1 MANFELRIYV
11 IPSEN
16 IDEVIENN
24 GIHDTSEL
32 TDTQFVEV
40 AEELGIVYSL
50 GQFLSLD
57 VFAPDTDVIRA
68 YFVDKDNEDTAPVR
82 ADGYETTI
90 TASKIT
96 CTAPTNNG
104 QSLEFNKVLFE
115 DNSNRPFGKNIISEE
130 PISRTYTLILPGN
143 DNINSLHGCISDLQD
158 VDYIQDV
165 EILKYYDDKI
175 RVQVETDGDIDFDKL
190 CSYIE
195 KEWEVDVEL
204 INEVDNLLRNIA
216 IIKHYSWQN

>member
-11 IPSEN
+11 IPAEN

-68 YFVDKDNEDTAPVR
+68 YFIDKDNEDTAPVR

-115 DNSNRPFGKNIISEE
+115 EQEKITKVKGYIILVRNNGDNTVDEVIEFIENIEDVVNVDILEQYNEGNYQCIRMEVEVKTSFNYNILEDTIDNYGGLDCE
-130 PISRTYTLILPGN
+130 FLERT
-143 DNINSLHGCISDLQD
+143 C
-158 VDYIQDV
+158 
-165 EILKYYDDKI
+165 
-175 RVQVETDGDIDFDKL
+175 
-190 CSYIE
+190 
-195 KEWEVDVEL
+195 
-204 INEVDNLLRNIA
+204 
-216 IIKHYSWQN
+216 

>member
-11 IPSEN
+11 IPAEN

-24 GIHDTSEL
+24 GIHDTSDL

-40 AEELGIVYSL
+40 AEKLGTVYSL
-50 GQFLSLD
+50 GKFLNLD
-57 VFAPDTDVIRA
+57 VIAPDTDVIRA
-68 YFVDKDNEDTAPVR
+68 FFIDKDNEDTAPVR

-115 DNSNRPFGKNIISEE
+115 DNSGRPFGKNIKSEE
-130 PISRTYTLILPGN
+130 PISRTYTLVIT
-143 DNINSLHGCISDLQD
+143 ISDSDTSFEGIEGDLQD
-158 VDYIQDV
+158 CEYIQDV
-165 EILKYYDDKI
+165 ELIGSVDNKY
-175 RVQVETDGDIDFDKL
+175 RVQVETDSDIDFDKL

-195 KEWEVDVEL
+195 NEWEVDVEL
-204 INEVDNLLRNIA
+204 IEEVEN
-216 IIKHYSWQN
+216 Y

>member
-11 IPSEN
+11 IPAEN

-50 GQFLSLD
+50 GQFLNLD

-68 YFVDKDNEDTAPVR
+68 YFIDKDNEDTAPVR

-90 TASKIT
+90 SASKIT

-104 QSLEFNKVLFE
+104 QSLEFNKVLFDESKQVATVQVKDKIQRVFE
-115 DNSNRPFGKNIISEE
+115 DIISTKLLRIVE
-130 PISRTYTLILPGN
+130 PNTDVDVI
-143 DNINSLHGCISDLQD
+143 NIYCESDL
-158 VDYIQDV
+158 DYLLDTLN
-165 EILKYYDDKI
+165 ENKD
-175 RVQVETDGDIDFDKL
+175 EFDKEE
-190 CSYIE
+190 Y
-195 KEWEVDVEL
+195 EVDKETL
-204 INEVDNLLRNIA
+204 ESYKGRFDNREI
-216 IIKHYSWQN
+216 WQVIFTDC

>member
-11 IPSEN
+11 IPAEN

-50 GQFLSLD
+50 GQFLNLD

-68 YFVDKDNEDTAPVR
+68 YFIDKDNEDTAPVR

-115 DNSNRPFGKNIISEE
+115 DNSNRPFGKNIKSEE
-130 PISRTYTLILPGN
+130 PISITYTVVLTNRGRRKSFTGIIA
-143 DNINSLHGCISDLQD
+143 DIQDKDYVQD
-158 VDYIQDV
+158 VDLL
-165 EILKYYDDKI
+165 EEYDNKVRLQI
-175 RVQVETDGDIDFDKL
+175 ETDGDIDFNKL
-190 CSYIE
+190 CTYLEHWRGITA
-195 KEWEVDVEL
+195 DL
-204 INEVDNLLRNIA
+204 INEVEN
-216 IIKHYSWQN
+216 Y

>member
-11 IPSEN
+11 IPAEN

-24 GIHDTSEL
+24 GIHDTSDL

-40 AEELGIVYSL
+40 AEELGTVYSL
-50 GQFLSLD
+50 GKFLNLD
-57 VFAPDTDVIRA
+57 VIAPDTDVIRA
-68 YFVDKDNEDTAPVR
+68 YFINKDNEDTAPVR

-115 DNSNRPFGKNIISEE
+115 DNSGRPFGKNIKSEE
-130 PISRTYTLILPGN
+130 PISRTYTLVIT
-143 DNINSLHGCISDLQD
+143 ISDSDTSFEGIEGDLQD
-158 VDYIQDV
+158 CEYIQDV
-165 EILKYYDDKI
+165 ELIGSVDNKY
-175 RVQVETDGDIDFDKL
+175 RVQVETDSDIDFDKL

-195 KEWEVDVEL
+195 NEWEVDVEL
-204 INEVDNLLRNIA
+204 IEEVEN
-216 IIKHYSWQN
+216 Y